1 MPEGHTIHRIAK
13 DHAPLLV
20 GRDVIVTSPQGRFEV
35 GAARLA
41 GRRVERIEA
50 HGKHL
55 FQWWTGGEALHIHL
69 GLFGKFRVADAN
81 GAGPPTEATRVRW
94 RTDTTIIDLAGPNAC
109 ELLVDD
115 EVAAIVARLGPD
127 PLRADAEAAVALR
140 RIAASHRP
148 IGDLLLDQAVLAGVG
163 NVYRAEALF
172 VTGIW
177 PERAG
182 STLTT
187 DELQALWS
195 TVVAMLRQGVKDNRI
210 VTVDPRELGTTK
222 ARLLPAGKATYVYK
236 RDMCLRCATAIVAL
250 DLGGRSC
257 YACPICQRRPRRK
270 TATTTATTTSAR
282 ARGSAARSGR
292 TRA

>member
-1 MPEGHTIHRIAK
+1 MPEGHTIHRIAT
-13 DHAPLLV
+13 DHARLLV
-20 GRDVIVTSPQGRFEV
+20 GREIVVTSPQGRFEM
-35 GAARLA
+35 GAAHLA
-41 GRRVERIEA
+41 GRRVERIDA
-50 HGKHL
+50 YGKHL

-69 GLFGKFRVADAN
+69 GLFGKFRVAETGCA
-81 GAGPPTEATRVRW
+81 GAPTDATRVRW
-94 RTDTTIIDLAGPNAC
+94 QTATTTIDLSGPNAC

-127 PLRADAEAAVALR
+127 PLRADAHVDLALR

-177 PERAG
+177 PERSG
-182 STLTT
+182 STLAV
-187 DELQALWS
+187 DELQVLWS
-195 TVVAMLRQGVKDNRI
+195 TIVRMLRQGVKDNRI

-222 ARLLPAGKATYVYK
+222 AKLPAGKATYVYK
-236 RDMCLRCATAIVAL
+236 REMCLRCATAIVAL

-257 YACPICQRRPRRK
+257 YACPTCQRRPGRRAV
-270 TATTTATTTSAR
+270 ATSMAR
-282 ARGSAARSGR
+282 DRGSAARSGR

>member
-20 GRDVIVTSPQGRFEV
+20 DRDVIVTSPQGRFEA
-35 GAARLA
+35 GAARLT

-69 GLFGKFRVADAN
+69 GLFGKFRVANA
-81 GAGPPTEATRVRW
+81 ATARQPTGATRVRW
-94 RTDTTIIDLAGPNAC
+94 QTAATTIDLAGPNAC
-109 ELLVDD
+109 ELLGPD
-115 EVAAIVARLGPD
+115 EVAAIVGRLGPD
-127 PLRADAEAAVALR
+127 PLHADADAGSALR
-140 RIAASHRP
+140 RIAASRRP

-172 VTGIW
+172 VNAIW
-177 PERAG
+177 PERSG
-182 STLTT
+182 STLSD

-195 TVVAMLRQGVKDNRI
+195 TVAAMLRQGVRDNRI
-210 VTVDPRELGTTK
+210 VTVDPRELGSTK
-222 ARLLPAGKATYVYK
+222 AKLPAGKATYVYK
-236 RDMCLRCATAIVAL
+236 RDFCLRCATAIVAL

-257 YACPICQRRPRRK
+257 YACPSCQRRPGRK
-270 TATTTATTTSAR
+270 TATSTTTTAR
-282 ARGSAARSGR
+282 GRGSGARSGR